1 MFNCLERIEGLAL
14 ISFYFIFEGSFG
26 NQAIPAM
33 PYSKS
38 QQFDLGSFMKTRKER
53 RQKAVEESRA
63 MKTELST
70 INRQIN
76 RLIIKSKVND
86 ARGVLC
92 DITNQNKSVQPGTCT
107 SPPDG
112 RTRTPTCLVEGK
124 SNLPVRTA
132 TKRRHETIVAAPG
145 IHGGSE
151 NNPKPALDGL
161 FDTLNKRCK
170 LECMK
175 EYVLSNEQLTDKVVS
190 TAYENKRRPFENSAI
205 NVTRSIA
212 T

>member
-76 RLIIKSKVND
+76 RLKSK
-86 ARGVLC
+86 
-92 DITNQNKSVQPGTCT
+92 PGTCT

>member
-76 RLIIKSKVND
+76 RLKSKVND

-92 DITNQNKSVQPGTCT
+92 DITNQNKSVQFVIDGYPMAYALPLFTAWDMYIT
-107 SPPDG
+107 S
-112 RTRTPTCLVEGK
+112 
-124 SNLPVRTA
+124 
-132 TKRRHETIVAAPG
+132 
-145 IHGGSE
+145 
-151 NNPKPALDGL
+151 
-161 FDTLNKRCK
+161 
-170 LECMK
+170 
-175 EYVLSNEQLTDKVVS
+175 
-190 TAYENKRRPFENSAI
+190 
-205 NVTRSIA
+205 
-212 T
+212 